1 MISLIVAIVTCII
14 MIFLIIEKNSIQIGK
29 REINTFWMAPLLGAI
44 IILAFNIL
52 PINKFFENITAN
64 TSINPL
70 KIIVLLMSIS
80 MLSITLDELG
90 FFDYLACMVVRIVK
104 NSQYKLFFILFS
116 LIAVLTVFTSN
127 DIVILTFT
135 IFICYFAKNAKINPL
150 PYLIMEFVVANTF
163 SMIFVIGN
171 PTNIYLASAYN
182 INFLQYL
189 EVMYLPTIFAGI
201 MTVLMLILLFNNILK
216 KPFEH
221 VDIIIKPLKNKSLTI
236 CALIHLFAATVIL
249 AISNYINVEMWL
261 ISFVSAASLSVILI
275 AHGIKNKDFNYIKSI
290 YRKIPWNLALFVLSM
305 FVIVLAIDYEGIFAK
320 ISLKLSEF
328 IGDNKLLG
336 IVTFGFTSTIADNLI
351 NNIPMSLAFSK
362 ILFNITSNQTAY
374 VYATIIGSNIGAF
387 LTPIGALAGIMWMN
401 ILRRQHVKLTFI
413 RFSEYGLLLTFSILI
428 AALLG
433 LYLVL

>member
-29 REINTFWMAPLLGAI
+29 RQINTFWMAPLLGAI

-52 PINKFFENITAN
+52 PINNFFENITAN

-90 FFDYLACMVVRIVK
+90 FFDYLACRVVRIVK
-104 NSQYKLFFILFS
+104 NSQYKLFFILFT

-189 EVMYLPTIFAGI
+189 KVMYLPTLFAGI

-221 VDIIIKPLKNKSLTI
+221 VDIIIKPLKNKGLTI

-261 ISFVSAASLSVILI
+261 ISFVSASSLSVILI
-275 AHGIKNKDFNYIKSI
+275 AYGIKNKDFNYIKNV

-336 IVTFGFTSTIADNLI
+336 ITTFGFTSSIADNLI

-362 ILFNITSNQTAY
+362 ILFNISSNQTAY

-387 LTPIGALAGIMWMN
+387 LTPVGALAGIMWMN